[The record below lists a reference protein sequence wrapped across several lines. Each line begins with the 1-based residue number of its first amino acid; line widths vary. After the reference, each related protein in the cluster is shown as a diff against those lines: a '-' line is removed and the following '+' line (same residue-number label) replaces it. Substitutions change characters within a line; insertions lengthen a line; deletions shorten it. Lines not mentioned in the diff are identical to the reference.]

1 MTHQQ
6 RLRRPARPGA
16 DRSTTARAQACP
28 ATPASL
34 PPSSKPRSS
43 NRGMQRL
50 MTGGVGGAGT
60 GAVSAGLRLN
70 VQAKLTVGAV
80 NDPLERE
87 ADRVAD
93 QVTQGGLQ
101 DAKGIGTGSSIG
113 SSSIGSDKRV
123 GNAQAPPPRIQRRSG
138 STAAA
143 QRAAPPS
150 VDSALAEGGR
160 PLPPALQAEMGQRIG
175 HDFTGVRLHT
185 GAAAAQSARDI
196 QAHAYTAGRHIVF
209 GEGQFQPHTP
219 RGRHLLAHELAH
231 TVQQGQSR
239 QAGVVQRDF
248 SLAPT
253 VPAPAEVVLTEAQMR
268 TALRFD
274 RVVFTDAAEIE
285 IVRDVVGLARV
296 PAVIDEDVVN
306 AIARYQAAFGLTADG
321 MLGAGTAA
329 QLEREITA
337 ESDALGDAAIGTPMR
352 RVARRLHLRSL
363 TTRRTGLLSHQGFVG
378 DDANPEGAVTAR
390 LGDNRDGAQSMSL
403 EYTGENANRVDWLQ
417 FVNMR
422 MFATPVGAAAPVF
435 RAGTVQTSSGPTAFS
450 NNTTTNWS
458 VDGDQAGVA
467 PLYNDTFDSER
478 RPSRALAMFDRP
490 GGATVVATALAFVAG
505 PAAGAT
511 RVTFVAGF
519 ESYVVRNNHVLYR
532 VAWSASTVVDVAAA
546 TASGI
551 MYSQGAAGQV
561 TSLRAVHRTALLAE
575 YPGNPIR

>member
-1 MTHQQ
+1 MTNQQ
-6 RLRRPARPGA
+6 RLRRHARPGA
-16 DRSTTARAQACP
+16 DRSTDARAPTSP

-34 PPSSKPRSS
+34 APLGKPRSS

-50 MTGGVGGAGT
+50 MTGAGAGI
-60 GAVSAGLRLN
+60 GAVSAGSHPN
-70 VQAKLTVGAV
+70 VQAQLTVGAV
-80 NDPLERE
+80 NDPLERD

-101 DAKGIGTGSSIG
+101 DAKGIGTGSNIG
-113 SSSIGSDKRV
+113 SNSLHSDKRG
-123 GNAQAPPPRIQRRSG
+123 GNAQAPPVIRRRSG
-138 STAAA
+138 SNAAA

-150 VDSALAEGGR
+150 VGRALAEGGR
-160 PLPPALQAEMGQRIG
+160 PLPPALQSEMGQRIG
-175 HDFTGVRLHT
+175 HDFAGVRLHT
-185 GAAAAQSARDI
+185 GGAAARSARDI

-209 GEGQFQPHTP
+209 GEGQFQPNTP
-219 RGRHLLAHELAH
+219 RGRHLLAHELTH
-231 TVQQGQSR
+231 TVQQGQAL
-239 QAGVVQRDF
+239 QTGVVQRDF

-253 VPAPAEVVLTEAQMR
+253 APAPAEVVLTEAQMR

-274 RVVFTDAAEIE
+274 RVVFTDAAEVE
-285 IVRDVVGLARV
+285 IVRDVLGLARV
-296 PAVIDEDVVN
+296 PSVIDEDLVN
-306 AIARYQAAFGLTADG
+306 AIARYQAQFGMTADG

-337 ESDALGDAAIGTPMR
+337 ESDALGDAASGTPMQ

-363 TTRRTGLLSHQGFVG
+363 TTRRTGRLSHQGFVG

-390 LGDNRDGAQSMSL
+390 LADNRDGAQSMSL
-403 EYTGENANRVDWLQ
+403 EYSGENANRVDWLQ

-422 MFATPVGAAAPVF
+422 MFATPTGAAAPVF

-450 NNTTTNWS
+450 DNTTTNWS

-467 PLYNDTFDSER
+467 PLYNDTFDAER

-511 RVTFVAGF
+511 RVTFLAGF